1 LVALLDQVVDLD
13 LNLWHRIGLAHG
25 GLAHGL
31 AMPTRG
37 QSKPAASVPTCRI
50 PRCGSNIW
58 VHAPFLGHGEDAS
71 LLTLLEAVQLV
82 VEPLAY
88 AVGVQKLRTADVSG
102 RPVLWRGVA
111 LKTVGR
117 ERRDELAELPAL

>member
-1 LVALLDQVVDLD
+1 
-13 LNLWHRIGLAHG
+13 
-25 GLAHGL
+25 
-31 AMPTRG
+31 
-37 QSKPAASVPTCRI
+37 
-50 PRCGSNIW
+50 
-58 VHAPFLGHGEDAS
+58 VHAPFLGLGEGAS

-102 RPVLWRGVA
+102 RPVLWRGVV

-117 ERRDELAELPAL
+117 ERRDELAELPALFVWKVHAGVSRPPRGSY